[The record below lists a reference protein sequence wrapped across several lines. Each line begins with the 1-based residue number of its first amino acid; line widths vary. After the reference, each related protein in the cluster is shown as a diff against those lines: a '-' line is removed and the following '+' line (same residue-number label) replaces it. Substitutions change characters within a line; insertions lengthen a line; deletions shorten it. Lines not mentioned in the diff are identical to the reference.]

1 LALAFLLAA
10 SSALAQSAEHEAT
23 DVTVRLYSTLTVR
36 AVMITPLNASMRL
49 CARCALSLIPAQL
62 SVSATRGQLVVNG
75 KAAHELDISG
85 RIRMMTDGG
94 PVESGAGQWKITASS
109 DGLHVLLTIPSERYV
124 MAVLQSEAG
133 ASEATESLK
142 ALAVTARSFA
152 LTNSHRHGAE
162 GLCDSTLC
170 QALRMGDVPASIE
183 SAVQATAGET
193 LWVHGERVPGY
204 FTQSCGGMTE
214 DAASMWGGAHKPWLV
229 AHTDSYCLRAP
240 SQWHTEISSADL
252 SGALQAEGW
261 KLGRGID
268 GVHVA
273 QRDASGRARMVQ
285 IAAAGGQMT
294 LSAASLR
301 FAVNRSLG
309 WNRLRSDW
317 YEVSFENGHIVFDG
331 KGYGHGVGL
340 CQAGAMGMAKEGKSY
355 REILAF
361 YFPSANVRVEAG
373 DAGWMQSKGSGWTLR
388 ATSDAGLLISAGN
401 QALLRA
407 HALFPSDVKPTVT
420 VYPTTELFRQASN
433 QPGWVLGVTRGPAIA
448 LQPVSIIQKH
458 GGAGELL
465 LHEFLHSMVES
476 EAGGAAPL
484 WLREGLVEAL
494 ANERGEAP
502 RMTTAQMDAVLQHA
516 DTQAESERSHHA
528 ACGLVRSLLAKYGLQ
543 TVRGWLRNGVPRGV
557 VAGEQL
563 GRDGEEQRQ

>member
-1 LALAFLLAA
+1 MKRVHWVCAGLLAA
-10 SSALAQSAEHEAT
+10 SAAFAQSAEHEAT

-36 AVMITPLNASMRL
+36 TLMITPLNASMRL
-49 CARCALSLIPAQL
+49 CAACGGSLMPAQL
-62 SVSATRGQLVVNG
+62 TVSAARGKLIVNG
-75 KAAHELDISG
+75 KPAQELDMSG

-94 PVESGAGQWKITASS
+94 PVESGSGQWKITAAS

-133 ASEATESLK
+133 PSEPAESLK
-142 ALAVTARSFA
+142 ALAVTARSYA
-152 LTNSHRHGAE
+152 LTNPHRHGAE

-170 QALRMGDVPASIE
+170 QATRMGDVPAPVE

-193 LWVHGERVPGY
+193 LWLRGERVPGY

-214 DAASMWGGAHKPWLV
+214 DAATMWGGTHKPWLV
-229 AHTDSYCLRAP
+229 AHADSYCLRAP
-240 SQWHTEISSADL
+240 SQWHTEISVAELTD
-252 SGALQAEGW
+252 ALQAEGW

-268 GVHVA
+268 GVRVA
-273 QRDASGRARMVQ
+273 QRDASGRARTVQ
-285 IAAAGGQMT
+285 ITAAGGQMT
-294 LSAASLR
+294 LPAVGLR

-317 YEVSFENGHIVFDG
+317 YEVSFQGGRIVFDG

-340 CQAGAMGMAKEGKSY
+340 CQAGATQMAKEGKNY

-373 DAGWMQSKGSGWTLR
+373 DAGWMQSNGNGWTLR
-388 ATSDAGLLISAGN
+388 ATRDAGLLIPAGN

-407 HALFPSDVKPTVT
+407 HALFPGDVKPVVT
-420 VYPTTELFRQASN
+420 VYPTTELFRQATN
-433 QPGWVLGVTRGPAIA
+433 EPGWTLGVAHGSMIA
-448 LQPVSIIQKH
+448 VQPWGIVQRH
-458 GGAGELL
+458 GGASVLL

-476 EAGGAAPL
+476 EAGSAAPL

-494 ANERGEAP
+494 ANERGEVTK
-502 RMTTAQMDAVLQHA
+502 MTTAQIDAALQRA
-516 DTQAESERSHHA
+516 GTQAESERAHHA
-528 ACGLVRSLLAKYGLQ
+528 ACGLVRGLLARYGLQ

-557 VAGEQL
+557 VAGQ
-563 GRDGEEQRQ
+563 